1 MDRDSKN
8 ITKHYLTLLEND
20 NISNNMSGKDVSTK
34 FQVNSIPKFLPV
46 AQEMEEEKMKSL
58 PSEGVR
64 KKLEEYFTGLTSLIK
79 NCESK
84 NCSSK
89 DVSRLIEMLDSPR
102 AKADLNDLK
111 SALQLQDQHSGANA
125 KFSS

>member
-1 MDRDSKN
+1 MNKDIHNLSK
-8 ITKHYLTLLEND
+8 KYLIILEGGD
-20 NISNNMSGKDVSTK
+20 ISNNMSGKDVSTK
-34 FQVNSIPKFLPV
+34 FQINSIPKFLPV

-64 KKLEEYFTGLTSLIK
+64 KKLAEYFAGLTSLIK

-84 NCSSK
+84 NCASK

-111 SALQLQDQHSGANA
+111 SALQLQDQHSGANE
-125 KFSS
+125 KPSF